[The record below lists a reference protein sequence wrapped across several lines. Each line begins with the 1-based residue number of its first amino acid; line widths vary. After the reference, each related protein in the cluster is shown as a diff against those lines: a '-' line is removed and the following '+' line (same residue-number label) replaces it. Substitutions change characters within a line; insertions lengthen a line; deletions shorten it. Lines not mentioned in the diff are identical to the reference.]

1 MTDSPDNKR
10 RDFLQLSTLTIGA
23 VGTAA
28 FIWPFLKSMNPAE
41 DTLALGSTE
50 VDISGIEEGQS
61 ITVKW
66 RGKPVFIKRRTTQE
80 IKEAKEVLQ
89 TDLKDIKE
97 HPPTQSE
104 YMPKI
109 VEKLKE
115 CYDPEIS
122 VDIYNLGLI
131 YDVKVTEDGYVHV
144 LMSLTSAFC
153 PAADMIPR
161 DVQQKVE
168 SIPNLKCKVK
178 ITMQPQWGRD
188 MINPEI
194 RDLMGL

>member
-1 MTDSPDNKR
+1 MENKII
-10 RDFLQLSTLTIGA
+10 D
-23 VGTAA
+23 V
-28 FIWPFLKSMNPAE
+28 LK
-41 DTLALGSTE
+41 
-50 VDISGIEEGQS
+50 Q
-61 ITVKW
+61 
-66 RGKPVFIKRRTTQE
+66 
-80 IKEAKEVLQ
+80 
-89 TDLKDIKE
+89 
-97 HPPTQSE
+97 
-104 YMPKI
+104 
-109 VEKLKE
+109 

-131 YDVKVTEDGYVHV
+131 YDVKVTEQGWVHV

-153 PAADMIPR
+153 PAADTIPL
-161 DVQQKVE
+161 DVQQKIE

>member
-1 MTDSPDNKR
+1 MIETPPGWLPNDKAS
-10 RDFLQLSTLTIGA
+10 
-23 VGTAA
+23 
-28 FIWPFLKSMNPAE
+28 
-41 DTLALGSTE
+41 
-50 VDISGIEEGQS
+50 VDPQ
-61 ITVKW
+61 
-66 RGKPVFIKRRTTQE
+66 
-80 IKEAKEVLQ
+80 LQ
-89 TDLKDIKE
+89 TDLSDIKE
-97 HPPTQSE
+97 HPPTQQE

-115 CYDPEIS
+115 VYDPEIS
-122 VDIYNLGLI
+122 IDIYNLGLI
-131 YDVKVTEDGYVHV
+131 YDVKVTEAGYVHV

-153 PAADMIPR
+153 PSADMIPK

-188 MINPEI
+188 MINPEV

>member
-1 MTDSPDNKR
+1 MIDMPPGWTPRPNASVDP
-10 RDFLQLSTLTIGA
+10 QL
-23 VGTAA
+23 
-28 FIWPFLKSMNPAE
+28 K
-41 DTLALGSTE
+41 
-50 VDISGIEEGQS
+50 
-61 ITVKW
+61 
-66 RGKPVFIKRRTTQE
+66 
-80 IKEAKEVLQ
+80 
-89 TDLKDIKE
+89 TDLSEIKE
-97 HPPTQSE
+97 HPPTQQE

-131 YDVKVTEDGYVHV
+131 YDVKVTEDGWVHV

>member
-1 MTDSPDNKR
+1 MIDMPEGWVPNDNTSV
-10 RDFLQLSTLTIGA
+10 DPQL
-23 VGTAA
+23 
-28 FIWPFLKSMNPAE
+28 E
-41 DTLALGSTE
+41 
-50 VDISGIEEGQS
+50 
-61 ITVKW
+61 
-66 RGKPVFIKRRTTQE
+66 
-80 IKEAKEVLQ
+80 

-97 HPPTQSE
+97 HPPTQE
-104 YMPKI
+104 ELMPKI

-131 YDVKVTEDGYVHV
+131 YDVKVTEDRTVHV

-153 PAADMIPR
+153 PAADIIPK
-161 DVQQKVE
+161 DVMDKVE
-168 SIPNLKCKVK
+168 SIPDLKCKVK

-188 MINPEI
+188 MINPEV